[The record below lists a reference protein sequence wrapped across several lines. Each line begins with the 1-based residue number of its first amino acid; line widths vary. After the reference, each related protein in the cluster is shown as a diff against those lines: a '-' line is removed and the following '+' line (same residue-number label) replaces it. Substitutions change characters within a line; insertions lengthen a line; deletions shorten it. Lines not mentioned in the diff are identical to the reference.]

1 MKIVHDGG
9 CKLERT
15 SAVSDGCT
23 WDVFKDR
30 ALLCPSAQISPN
42 CHRGLKSNYKQP
54 IIQCQVIV
62 QGNEKKKGNG
72 AKEGK
77 DYVKE
82 DLKNDKVEEEEWNTK
97 ADVKKYVYPSYASVS
112 EYAYPPQLFSDEN
125 PNACSIM

>member
-1 MKIVHDGG
+1 MRRK
-9 CKLERT
+9 
-15 SAVSDGCT
+15 
-23 WDVFKDR
+23 
-30 ALLCPSAQISPN
+30 
-42 CHRGLKSNYKQP
+42 
-54 IIQCQVIV
+54 
-62 QGNEKKKGNG
+62 NG

-77 DYVKE
+77 DCVKE